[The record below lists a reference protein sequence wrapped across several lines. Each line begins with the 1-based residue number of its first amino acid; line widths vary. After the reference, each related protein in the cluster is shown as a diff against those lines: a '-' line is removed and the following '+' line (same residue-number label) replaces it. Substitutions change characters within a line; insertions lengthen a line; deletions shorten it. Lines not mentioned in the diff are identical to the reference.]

1 MATEQLDLPFNTNI
15 IASLT
20 PRQLSRV
27 RAELYDIARQV
38 ADADEAWARAY
49 VVWLLD
55 MSDQEKSD
63 EVDRRSAEANAVS
76 QRLMQLSE
84 PSCLDAFVKNLV

>member
-1 MATEQLDLPFNTNI
+1 MATEQLDLPFNSSI

-55 MSDQEKSD
+55 PNDKEKSAD
-63 EVDRRSAEANAVS
+63 VERLAAEANAVS

-84 PSCLDAFVKNLV
+84 PSCLVEFVKGLV